1 MRSPRTVVFFDM
13 DETLLHSSDRPLL
26 GPDVHRFRADG
37 VTYWTTVRPDAERVL
52 AAAREMFDDVYLFT
66 AAEEPYAHAALDV
79 TGLRGYFD
87 GVYTADT
94 PRRDLPDVS
103 DARWALIDDH
113 EGIASWKLH
122 DLGLRPAQFDAHWQP
137 IRAYR
142 GGRSDD
148 YALPEAL
155 MLAFE
160 RANRQE

>member
-66 AAEEPYAHAALDV
+66 AAEEPYAHGALDV
-79 TGLRGYFD
+79 AGLRGYFD

-103 DARWALIDDH
+103 GARWVLIDDH
-113 EGIASWKLH
+113 AGIASWKLH